1 MKNQLGEKV
10 MTDLAALRPKT
21 DSCLRDGNGENKKA
35 KVINTSKII
44 IKLD

>member
-1 MKNQLGEKV
+1 

-21 DSCLRDGNGENKKA
+21 DSCLRDGGNGENKKA